1 MKSIASVA
9 FHDSPP
15 RINNKPKLVLQLHG
29 ARVVA
34 VFRGVGGLLTTEK
47 SAALLFVSV
56 QLAVLLAALVALK
69 TAVPDV
75 SEQLAD
81 P

>member
-1 MKSIASVA
+1 MARVD

-15 RINNKPKLVLQLHG
+15 RISNEAKLVLQLHG
-29 ARVVA
+29 ASVVA
-34 VFRGVGGLLTTEK
+34 VFRGADGLLTTEK
-47 SAALLFVSV
+47 STELRFVSV
-56 QLAVLLAALVALK
+56 QLAVLLADLVALK

>member
-15 RINNKPKLVLQLHG
+15 RINNEAKLVLQLHG
-29 ARVVA
+29 AMVVA
-34 VFRGVGGLLTTEK
+34 VLRGADGLLTTEK
-47 SAALLFVSV
+47 SAALLLVSV
-56 QLAVLLAALVALK
+56 QLAVLLADLVALK
-69 TAVPDV
+69 TAGADV